1 MASQQSVG
9 REPYANS
16 SVEQQSL
23 RRFDAKR
30 IRVEMERIERFV
42 SPRSLLEIA
51 WNVPTIR
58 IANGIFVVLK
68 FF

>member
-30 IRVEMERIERFV
+30 IRVEMERFV

-51 WNVPTIR
+51 WNVPSIR